1 MIISDS
7 VACLAADPG
16 MMRFAGLLKRP
27 TLPRHAPIRQEAAS
41 DRASAHCQDLLRN
54 GNNRFL
60 AFFVVPPTLNLV

>member
-1 MIISDS
+1 

-41 DRASAHCQDLLRN
+41 DRASALCQDLLRN
-54 GNNRFL
+54 GNNRFSRL
-60 AFFVVPPTLNLV
+60 LRGTPHAQSCL